1 MVDPQNPLTPELAKK
16 KRQRMMLYALAGGAV
31 LALIFLMQRR
41 SGGTTAAAGGV
52 DPSAIDPATGVPY
65 SQEYGAF
72 GGGTP
77 ATTFAD
83 NGGQAADLAN
93 QTTQAL
99 ADGGG
104 PVMQGLADNQ
114 QAVTQAVGDQTS
126 ALGAITQG
134 QAELAAGI
142 ATLQHTSAQQSSPTN
157 NPAGGSKGSP
167 GGKAGSGVSTKHL
180 LAELKKPHSAA
191 HSAHVVAIIKS
202 RGVAPPKATAH
213 QTHKRKKR

>member
-83 NGGQAADLAN
+83 NGGQAADV
-93 QTTQAL
+93 
-99 ADGGG
+99 GGQ
-104 PVMQGLADNQ
+104 VMQGLADNQ

-191 HSAHVVAIIKS
+191 HSAHVVAILKS

-213 QTHKRKKR
+213 QTHHRKKR